1 MPRGNGQ
8 VERYHRTILESM
20 ATMGAQVDDDQWDQN
35 VANIQLGL
43 NGSVNSALG
52 VTPSEALMGFRVRPN
67 RVVNAAADPVD
78 VTKVREEIIT
88 RIAEDQR
95 KQKERFDARRRKG
108 HLYQVG
114 DLVMTKV
121 QCNPVTG
128 SSQKLMP
135 KWRGPFRVTK
145 LLDHDRFE
153 ISDIPGAI
161 RSQKKNTSEWQVWR
175 ILTLGQ
181 LLDVGNVC
189 CAGTGTGLT
198 GRTEAWPGTL

>member
-161 RSQKKNTSEWQVWR
+161 RSQKKY
-175 ILTLGQ
+175 
-181 LLDVGNVC
+181 VGV
-189 CAGTGTGLT
+189 AGLENIKPWVSYST
-198 GRTEAWPGTL
+198 